1 MALLLLVQAPA
12 LVFVGRGSISPMR
25 RLPALRM
32 DVADLAEAV
41 AEVAPSVDAPAAA
54 VVPEVAVAPAMEAAV
69 APAMEAAVAPAMEIS
84 TQVPDVVAE
93 SGSLAAMVADFTEV
107 ASHWVNIDYLPLI
120 LVFTVLPILSFL
132 GYILIDGVTG
142 LFRMASGA
150 KTEIIATSGPLAP
163 EEDLYASVWKDDAS
177 VDKALSAWP
186 AILQVKRELETMPA
200 EEARRIKLEVGT
212 NWPPRTTTAK
222 ATGFWNDDREGF
234 MFFQGPTPKTAVQA
248 GLPSFFSQDNF
259 ADVQV
264 PTTLLV
270 SGGVFTVSFLA
281 VLGVALLG

>member
-1 MALLLLVQAPA
+1 MALMLALTQAPA

-25 RLPALRM
+25 RLPVPRM
-32 DVADLAEAV
+32 DVADVAEAV
-41 AEVAPSVDAPAAA
+41 AEVAPAADAPAAA
-54 VVPEVAVAPAMEAAV
+54 VVPEVAVAPV
-69 APAMEAAVAPAMEIS
+69 VEAAVAPAMEIS

-93 SGSLAAMVADFTEV
+93 SGLSVESLAAMAADFTEV
-107 ASHWVNIDYLPLI
+107 ASHWVNIQYLPLI
-120 LVFTVLPILSFL
+120 AVFTVLPILSFL
-132 GYILIDGVTG
+132 GYIFIDAVTG
-142 LFRMASGA
+142 LFRMVSGA

-163 EEDLYASVWKDDAS
+163 EEDLYASVWKDDTS
-177 VDKALSAWP
+177 VNEALSAWP
-186 AILQVKRELETMPA
+186 AILQVKRELEAMPA
-200 EEARRIKLEVGT
+200 EEARRMKLEVGT
-212 NWPPRTTTAK
+212 NWAPRTTTAK
-222 ATGFWNDDREGF
+222 GTGFWNDDREGF

-270 SGGVFTVSFLA
+270 SGGVFTVSLLA